1 MLILAFDDTPTATES
16 VVQEDEQ
23 NEEKEETEDGPQ
35 YSALQSQL
43 NSMPNL
49 KINNDMFETHKRFYS
64 NLLEQQKKMMTA
76 GEDRNRPAQ
85 QNSQQNIGQ
94 LAQSLKTEIVQN
106 VSISIDKVTFHP
118 MIFKKKDQVQ
128 VLKEWAVAEAM
139 QQLQTLE
146 ASRQM
151 QNQLQQQQ
159 QQFPPVFPV
168 SNPLASFGL
177 PGG

>member
-1 MLILAFDDTPTATES
+1 MLKFRVQRKSYFQEIIETRHNCIEKPVTPLSAESPSSSSSASKRKSYNPRKVGDTPEIRQTDASDDTPTATES
-16 VVQEDEQ
+16 AGQEDNQPEGKD
-23 NEEKEETEDGPQ
+23 EVEDGPQ

-64 NLLEQQKKMMTA
+64 NLLEQQKKMMTT

-106 VSISIDKVTFHP
+106 VSISIDKVTFHHD
-118 MIFKKKDQVQ
+118 F
-128 VLKEWAVAEAM
+128 
-139 QQLQTLE
+139 
-146 ASRQM
+146 
-151 QNQLQQQQ
+151 
-159 QQFPPVFPV
+159 
-168 SNPLASFGL
+168 
-177 PGG
+177 